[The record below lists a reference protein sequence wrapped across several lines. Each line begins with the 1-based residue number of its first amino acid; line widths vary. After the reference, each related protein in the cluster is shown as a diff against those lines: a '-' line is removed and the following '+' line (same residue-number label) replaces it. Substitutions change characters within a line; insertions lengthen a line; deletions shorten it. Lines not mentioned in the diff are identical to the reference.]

1 MAKKMLMLIF
11 LLVGLQNCSRFNPVS
26 SEDVP
31 YSPQDSVTHDVI
43 KNRTENDPYKDTIK
57 TRIIID
63 TLGDTT
69 KAVDSAEIKFL
80 IDISNGQIEMVKGGL
95 RKTAISIDKL
105 KDLRDYRISVINAVT
120 LQFAPL
126 DEDNKDT
133 LDFNF
138 PVVDGKCATTV
149 VKVPKGYKYE
159 VLVSFWHIQA
169 WPFVQ
174 LSFNIYDR
182 SFSALDTVDLTTSSR
197 DTLNLVF
204 FESDGIKFFFEL
216 RGLPTGKWTEGSEY
230 SARGYYST
238 LATPT
243 LYKNGSLFGYFAMQ
257 NRKDSSSIWMYL
269 ECDTGTVI
277 VSILPD
283 ITKMIGNNGIVT
295 INPDSIFAGKDYTN
309 HEDISIDDAPRRERA
324 N

>member
-1 MAKKMLMLIF
+1 MAKKMLMLI
-11 LLVGLQNCSRFNPVS
+11 LLLTGLQNCSRFNPVS
-26 SEDVP
+26 SDEAS
-31 YSPQDSVTHDVI
+31 YSPKDSVTHDVI

-216 RGLPTGKWTEGSEY
+216 RGLPTGKWTEKSTYSIRCYGS
-230 SARGYYST
+230 SLS
-238 LATPT
+238 TPT
-243 LYKNGSLFGYFAMQ
+243 LYKNGALYGYVAME
-257 NRKDSSSIWMYL
+257 NRRDSTSIWAYAQ
-269 ECDTGTVI
+269 CDTGMI
-277 VSILPD
+277 PMSFLPD
-283 ITKMIGNNGIVT
+283 ITKMIANNGVVT
-295 INPDSIFAGKDYTN
+295 IGADSLFEDWDYTN
-309 HEDISIDDAPRRERA
+309 RVVIPLDNFPDHPD
-324 N
+324 